1 MESNKTAQATDEPVS
16 STEDASLE
24 EKLKTQIETP
34 NITVGFKDL
43 FRYATLKDLLILT
56 FCTVAA
62 IAAGAILPCFP
73 LLFGDMAGLFQS
85 ISLQEM
91 PRSEFDRILTQK
103 SLTLVYL
110 GIGAY
115 VATYIS
121 TVGFMGVGERLTR
134 TIRQRYFRA
143 LLRQN
148 MAFFDNVGPGMLSS
162 RISLDCQNI
171 QEGISEKVAF
181 VITALATLVS
191 AYVIGFIKYWKL
203 TLVASSILVGII
215 VTSTACTRF
224 IIKYQGKSMAN
235 YSIAGG
241 LAEEVISS
249 IRTVKALGVR
259 DVFALKF
266 ESHLISVETWG
277 RKAQICVAVLI
288 AIVTTMT
295 FMSHALTFWTG
306 SIFIG
311 RGEASIS
318 DVITVAFAILIGSH
332 VLGGIAPH
340 IPAFVGAVAAASK
353 VYSVIDRESPLDPT
367 SEKGAKFDQISG
379 SIDFV
384 NVKHIYP
391 ARPQQVIMD
400 GMNLHIPAG
409 KTTAIVGPSGSGKS
423 TVISLIER
431 FYSPIS
437 GQVVC
442 DGKDISTL
450 NLRWFRQKLALVAQ
464 EPVLFAASIFDNI
477 AMGALDIPDQVEE
490 KVQSLEFR
498 VHEAAK
504 QANAH
509 NFITNLPK
517 GYDTKLGE
525 GGSQLSGGQKQRI
538 AIARALIRNPAVL
551 LLDEATS
558 ALDSESEQTVK
569 EAIQSASVGRTT
581 IVISHRLST
590 ITYAD
595 NIIVLSEGRVVEQ
608 GTHSE
613 LRSLNG
619 VYSKLFEAQELE
631 EHPSG
636 HGVNSTAPESA
647 QDQPL
652 PHQMDKARHNTE
664 IIPLDQE
671 DQKAQDAKT
680 SLWSLVSLTASFNR
694 PEAKLLAIGLTFS
707 ILAGCGG
714 PTLAFLLAKAINELS
729 KPDTMVSSMRE
740 GANFWCLM
748 MFVVGL
754 IHVFN
759 LTIQGVS
766 FAICSERLIYRARS
780 TLFRSIIEKDASF
793 FDRDENKTGALT
805 SLLGVEAKSLCGV
818 SGSTLGTIFMS
829 CTTLIA
835 SMAIALA
842 IGWKVALVC
851 ISTIPVLLGCGFYR
865 VWMISKFAQ
874 RSHEAHKQSSAYA
887 SEAVMSARTIAA
899 LAAEEQFVRHY
910 EQHLK
915 AQERKSLVSIFKSS
929 VPYAASQSFAFFCVA
944 LAFWYGGQRIA
955 DGEYSIFQF
964 FACFAEIIFGSQAA
978 GLVFSFATDIG
989 KAKKAAR
996 TFHTMLQ
1003 KTPTIDGSEGDN
1015 STHLPER
1022 CQGTIEFENVH
1033 FTYPNRPG
1041 HPILN
1046 GLSFAVQPG
1055 EHIALVGSS
1064 GCGKSTCFALLER
1077 LYDPDSGILKIDGQ
1091 DIRRL
1096 NVAEYRRTLAYV
1108 SQEPTIYSGTIRDN
1122 ITLGCSL
1129 DETDEAITQ
1138 ACKDANIYDF
1148 IASLP
1153 DGLATTVGN
1162 RGVMLSGGQKQRIA
1176 IARALIRNP
1185 RVLLLDE
1192 ATSALDSAS
1201 ERLVQDAL
1209 EKASRGRTTISVA
1222 HRLSF
1227 VRNADKMYVIE
1238 KGQVVESGTQT
1249 ELMRMGTRYYSLVR
1263 AQALEV
1269 GSEEV
1274 NLRHRSLEGIRIH
1287 LT

>member
-1 MESNKTAQATDEPVS
+1 MDSNKTAQATDEPIS
-16 STEDASLE
+16 SIEDKSLE
-24 EKLKTQIETP
+24 EKLKAQIETP
-34 NITVGFKDL
+34 NIAVGFKDL
-43 FRYATLKDLLILT
+43 FRYTTLKDLLILA

-85 ISLQEM
+85 ISLQEI
-91 PRSEFDRILTQK
+91 PRSEFDRVLTQK

-134 TIRQRYFRA
+134 TIRQQYFRA

-171 QEGISEKVAF
+171 QEGVSEKVAF

-215 VTSTACTRF
+215 VTSTVCTRF

-259 DVFALKF
+259 DVFALRF

-311 RGEASIS
+311 RGEASLS

-340 IPAFVGAVAAASK
+340 IPAFAGAVAAASK

-367 SEKGAKFDQISG
+367 SEEGAKLDQISG

-400 GMNLHIPAG
+400 GINLHIPAG

-423 TVISLIER
+423 TIISLIER

-464 EPVLFAASIFDNI
+464 EPVLFGVSIFDNV
-477 AMGALDIPDQVEE
+477 AMGALGIPDQDEE

-558 ALDSESEQTVK
+558 ALDLESEQTVK

-581 IVISHRLST
+581 IVVSHRLST

-595 NIIVLSEGRVVEQ
+595 NIIVLSEGKVVEQ

-613 LRSLNG
+613 LQSLTG
-619 VYSKLFEAQELE
+619 VYSKLFEAQQLE
-631 EHPSG
+631 GHPSG
-636 HGVNSTAPESA
+636 HGVNSTASESA
-647 QDQPL
+647 QDEPL
-652 PHQMDKARHNTE
+652 PHQMDKTGHNTE
-664 IIPLDQE
+664 IVPLDQE
-671 DQKAQDAKT
+671 DQKSQDAKT

-694 PEAKLLAIGLTFS
+694 PEAKLLGIGLTFS

-729 KPDTMVSSMRE
+729 KPDAMVSSMRE
-740 GANFWCLM
+740 GANFWCLL

-780 TLFRSIIEKDASF
+780 TLFRSIIEKDVSF

-805 SLLGVEAKSLCGV
+805 SLLGIEAKSLSGV

-865 VWMISKFAQ
+865 VWMIAKFAQ

-887 SEAVMSARTIAA
+887 SEAVMSARTITA
-899 LAAEEQFVRHY
+899 LATEDQFVRHY

-915 AQERKSLVSIFKSS
+915 AQERKSFVSILKSS

-1003 KTPTIDGSEGDN
+1003 KTPTIDGSEGD
-1015 STHLPER
+1015 STTHLPEK
-1022 CQGTIEFENVH
+1022 CQGKIDFENVH

-1041 HPILN
+1041 YPILN
-1046 GLSFAVQPG
+1046 GLSFSVHPG
-1055 EHIALVGSS
+1055 QHIALVGSS

-1077 LYDPDSGILKIDGQ
+1077 LYDPDSGSLKIDGQ
-1091 DIRRL
+1091 DIRGL
-1096 NVAEYRRTLAYV
+1096 DVAEYRRALAYV

-1122 ITLGCSL
+1122 ITLGCGP
-1129 DETDEAITQ
+1129 DETDEAIIQ

-1148 IASLP
+1148 ISSLP

-1192 ATSALDSAS
+1192 ATSALDSTS
-1201 ERLVQDAL
+1201 EKLVQDAL

-1227 VRNADKMYVIE
+1227 VRSADKIYVIE
-1238 KGQVVESGTQT
+1238 KGQMVESGTHT
-1249 ELMRMGTRYYSLVR
+1249 ELMRMGARYHSLVR

-1269 GSEEV
+1269 GSGEV
-1274 NLRHRSLEGIRIH
+1274 N
-1287 LT
+1287 

>member
-1 MESNKTAQATDEPVS
+1 MDSNKTAQATDEPIS
-16 STEDASLE
+16 SIEDKSLE
-24 EKLKTQIETP
+24 EKLKAQIETP
-34 NITVGFKDL
+34 NIAVGFKDL
-43 FRYATLKDLLILT
+43 FRYTTLKDLLILA

-85 ISLQEM
+85 ISLQEI
-91 PRSEFDRILTQK
+91 PRSEFDRVLTQK

-134 TIRQRYFRA
+134 TIRQQYFRA

-171 QEGISEKVAF
+171 QEGVSEKVAF

-215 VTSTACTRF
+215 VTSTVCTRF

-259 DVFALKF
+259 DVFALRF

-311 RGEASIS
+311 RGEASLS

-340 IPAFVGAVAAASK
+340 IPAFAGAVAAASK

-367 SEKGAKFDQISG
+367 SEEGAKLDQISG

-400 GMNLHIPAG
+400 GINLHIPAG

-423 TVISLIER
+423 TIISLIER

-464 EPVLFAASIFDNI
+464 EPVLFGVSIFDNV
-477 AMGALDIPDQVEE
+477 AMGALGIPDQDEE

-558 ALDSESEQTVK
+558 ALDLESE
-569 EAIQSASVGRTT
+569 
-581 IVISHRLST
+581 
-590 ITYAD
+590 
-595 NIIVLSEGRVVEQ
+595 
-608 GTHSE
+608 
-613 LRSLNG
+613 
-619 VYSKLFEAQELE
+619 
-631 EHPSG
+631 
-636 HGVNSTAPESA
+636 
-647 QDQPL
+647 
-652 PHQMDKARHNTE
+652 
-664 IIPLDQE
+664 
-671 DQKAQDAKT
+671 
-680 SLWSLVSLTASFNR
+680 
-694 PEAKLLAIGLTFS
+694 
-707 ILAGCGG
+707 
-714 PTLAFLLAKAINELS
+714 
-729 KPDTMVSSMRE
+729 
-740 GANFWCLM
+740 
-748 MFVVGL
+748 
-754 IHVFN
+754 
-759 LTIQGVS
+759 
-766 FAICSERLIYRARS
+766 
-780 TLFRSIIEKDASF
+780 
-793 FDRDENKTGALT
+793 
-805 SLLGVEAKSLCGV
+805 
-818 SGSTLGTIFMS
+818 
-829 CTTLIA
+829 
-835 SMAIALA
+835 
-842 IGWKVALVC
+842 
-851 ISTIPVLLGCGFYR
+851 
-865 VWMISKFAQ
+865 
-874 RSHEAHKQSSAYA
+874 
-887 SEAVMSARTIAA
+887 
-899 LAAEEQFVRHY
+899 
-910 EQHLK
+910 
-915 AQERKSLVSIFKSS
+915 
-929 VPYAASQSFAFFCVA
+929 
-944 LAFWYGGQRIA
+944 
-955 DGEYSIFQF
+955 
-964 FACFAEIIFGSQAA
+964 
-978 GLVFSFATDIG
+978 
-989 KAKKAAR
+989 
-996 TFHTMLQ
+996 
-1003 KTPTIDGSEGDN
+1003 
-1015 STHLPER
+1015 
-1022 CQGTIEFENVH
+1022 
-1033 FTYPNRPG
+1033 
-1041 HPILN
+1041 
-1046 GLSFAVQPG
+1046 
-1055 EHIALVGSS
+1055 
-1064 GCGKSTCFALLER
+1064 
-1077 LYDPDSGILKIDGQ
+1077 
-1091 DIRRL
+1091 
-1096 NVAEYRRTLAYV
+1096 
-1108 SQEPTIYSGTIRDN
+1108 
-1122 ITLGCSL
+1122 
-1129 DETDEAITQ
+1129 
-1138 ACKDANIYDF
+1138 
-1148 IASLP
+1148 
-1153 DGLATTVGN
+1153 
-1162 RGVMLSGGQKQRIA
+1162 
-1176 IARALIRNP
+1176 
-1185 RVLLLDE
+1185 
-1192 ATSALDSAS
+1192 
-1201 ERLVQDAL
+1201 
-1209 EKASRGRTTISVA
+1209 
-1222 HRLSF
+1222 
-1227 VRNADKMYVIE
+1227 
-1238 KGQVVESGTQT
+1238 
-1249 ELMRMGTRYYSLVR
+1249 
-1263 AQALEV
+1263 
-1269 GSEEV
+1269 
-1274 NLRHRSLEGIRIH
+1274 
-1287 LT
+1287 

>member
-1 MESNKTAQATDEPVS
+1 MLPSKTRTPFK
-16 STEDASLE
+16 STISL
-24 EKLKTQIETP
+24 
-34 NITVGFKDL
+34 
-43 FRYATLKDLLILT
+43 TLQ
-56 FCTVAA
+56 
-62 IAAGAILPCFP
+62 

-134 TIRQRYFRA
+134 TIRQQYFRA

-171 QEGISEKVAF
+171 QEGVSEKVAF

-215 VTSTACTRF
+215 VTSTVCTRF

-235 YSIAGG
+235 YSISGG

-259 DVFALKF
+259 DVFSSRF
-266 ESHLISVETWG
+266 ESHLVCVENWG

-311 RGEASIS
+311 RGEASLS
-318 DVITVAFAILIGSH
+318 DVIAVAFAILIGSH

-340 IPAFVGAVAAASK
+340 IPAFAGAVAAASK

-367 SEKGAKFDQISG
+367 SEEGAKLDRISG
-379 SIDFV
+379 CIDFV
-384 NVKHIYP
+384 NVRHIYP

-400 GMNLHIPAG
+400 GVNLHIPAG
-409 KTTAIVGPSGSGKS
+409 RTTAIVGPSGSGKS

-431 FYSPIS
+431 FYSPIG

-442 DGKDISTL
+442 DGQDISTL

-464 EPVLFAASIFDNI
+464 EPVLFGASIFDNI
-477 AMGALDIPDQVEE
+477 AMGALDIPDQDEE
-490 KVQSLEFR
+490 KIQSLEFR

-509 NFITNLPK
+509 NFIINLPK

-581 IVISHRLST
+581 IVVSHRLST

-613 LRSLNG
+613 LQSLNG
-619 VYSKLFEAQELE
+619 VYSKLFEAQQLE
-631 EHPSG
+631 KHSSG
-636 HGVNSTAPESA
+636 HGVNSTGPESA

-652 PHQMDKARHNTE
+652 PHQMDKAGNNTE
-664 IIPLDQE
+664 IVPLDQE
-671 DQKAQDAKT
+671 DQKVQDAKT

-780 TLFRSIIEKDASF
+780 TLFRSIIEKDVSF

-805 SLLGVEAKSLCGV
+805 SLLGVEAKSLSGV

-829 CTTLIA
+829 CTTLVA

-865 VWMISKFAQ
+865 VWMIAKFAQ

-899 LAAEEQFVRHY
+899 LATEQKFVHHY
-910 EQHLK
+910 EQKLK
-915 AQERKSLVSIFKSS
+915 AQERKSFISILKSS
-929 VPYAASQSFAFFCVA
+929 MPYAASQSFAFFCVA

-1003 KTPTIDGSEGDN
+1003 KTPTIDSSEGD
-1015 STHLPER
+1015 STAHLSEK
-1022 CQGTIEFENVH
+1022 CEGKIEFENIY

-1046 GLSFAVQPG
+1046 GLSFVVQPG

-1077 LYDPDSGILKIDGQ
+1077 LYDPGSGSLKIDGQ
-1091 DIRRL
+1091 DIRGL
-1096 NVAEYRRTLAYV
+1096 NVAEYRRALAYV

-1122 ITLGCSL
+1122 ITLGCGP
-1129 DETDEAITQ
+1129 DETDEAIIQ

-1148 IASLP
+1148 ICSLP

-1201 ERLVQDAL
+1201 EKLVQDAL

-1227 VRNADKMYVIE
+1227 VRNADKIYVIE
-1238 KGQVVESGTQT
+1238 NGKVVESGTHT
-1249 ELMRMGTRYYSLVR
+1249 ELMRMGARYYSLVR

-1269 GSEEV
+1269 GSREV
-1274 NLRHRSLEGIRIH
+1274 N
-1287 LT
+1287 

>member
-1 MESNKTAQATDEPVS
+1 MDSNKTAQATDEPIS
-16 STEDASLE
+16 SIEDASLE
-24 EKLKTQIETP
+24 EKLKIQIETP

-171 QEGISEKVAF
+171 QEGVSEKVAF

-266 ESHLISVETWG
+266 ESHLTSVETWG

-311 RGEASIS
+311 RGEASTS

-340 IPAFVGAVAAASK
+340 IPAFAGAIVAASK

-367 SEKGAKFDQISG
+367 SEEGVKFDQISG
-379 SIDFV
+379 SIEFV

-400 GMNLHIPAG
+400 GVNLHIPAG

-437 GQVVC
+437 GQVIC

-498 VHEAAK
+498 VDEAAK

-581 IVISHRLST
+581 IVVSHRLST

-613 LRSLNG
+613 LQSLNG
-619 VYSKLFEAQELE
+619 VYSKLFEVQQL
-631 EHPSG
+631 EHPSS
-636 HGVNSTAPESA
+636 HGVNSTAFESA

-652 PHQMDKARHNTE
+652 PHQMDDARHNTE

-671 DQKAQDAKT
+671 EQKAQNAKT
-680 SLWSLVSLTASFNR
+680 SLWSLVSLTASFNC
-694 PEAKLLAIGLTFS
+694 PEAKLLVIGLTFS

-780 TLFRSIIEKDASF
+780 SLFRSIIEKDVSF

-805 SLLGVEAKSLCGV
+805 PLLGIEAKSLSSV
-818 SGSTLGTIFMS
+818 SGSTLGTILMS

-851 ISTIPVLLGCGFYR
+851 ISTLPVLLGCGFYR
-865 VWMISKFAQ
+865 VWMIAKFAQ

-899 LAAEEQFVRHY
+899 LATEEKFVYHY
-910 EQHLK
+910 EQRLK
-915 AQERKSLVSIFKSS
+915 VQERKSLVSILKSS

-964 FACFAEIIFGSQAA
+964 FACFSEIIFGSQAA

-1015 STHLPER
+1015 STHLPEK
-1022 CQGTIEFENVH
+1022 CQGRIEFDDIR

-1077 LYDPDSGILKIDGQ
+1077 MYDPNSGTVKIDGR
-1091 DIRRL
+1091 DIREL
-1096 NVAEYRRTLAYV
+1096 DVAKYRRALAYV

-1122 ITLGCSL
+1122 ITLGCGP
-1129 DETDEAITQ
+1129 DETDEAIAQ

-1148 IASLP
+1148 ISSLP
-1153 DGLATTVGN
+1153 DGLTTTVGN

-1201 ERLVQDAL
+1201 EKLVQDAL
-1209 EKASRGRTTISVA
+1209 EKASRGWTTILVA

-1227 VRNADKMYVIE
+1227 VRNADKIFVMD
-1238 KGQVVESGTQT
+1238 KGQVVESGTHT
-1249 ELMRMGTRYYSLVR
+1249 ELMRMRARYYSLVR

-1269 GSEEV
+1269 GSGE
-1274 NLRHRSLEGIRIH
+1274 ID
-1287 LT
+1287 

>member
-1 MESNKTAQATDEPVS
+1 MDSNKTAQATDEPIS
-16 STEDASLE
+16 SIEDASLE
-24 EKLKTQIETP
+24 KTLKLQIETP
-34 NITVGFKDL
+34 NIAVGFKDL
-43 FRYATLKDLLILT
+43 FRYATLKDLLILS

-85 ISLQEM
+85 ISPQEM

-134 TIRQRYFRA
+134 RIRQQYFRA

-148 MAFFDNVGPGMLSS
+148 MAFFDNIGPGMLSS

-171 QEGISEKVAF
+171 QEGVSEKVAF
-181 VITALATLVS
+181 VITALATLIS

-215 VTSTACTRF
+215 VTSTVCTRF

-259 DVFALKF
+259 EVFSSRF

-311 RGEASIS
+311 RGEASLS

-340 IPAFVGAVAAASK
+340 IPAFAGAVAAASK

-367 SEKGAKFDQISG
+367 SEEGAKLDQISG
-379 SIDFV
+379 CINFV

-400 GMNLHIPAG
+400 GVNLHIPAG

-431 FYSPIS
+431 FYSPIG

-442 DGKDISTL
+442 DGQDISTI

-464 EPVLFAASIFDNI
+464 EPVLFGVSIFDNI
-477 AMGALDIPDQVEE
+477 AMGTLDIPDQGEE
-490 KVQSLEFR
+490 KIQSLEFR

-525 GGSQLSGGQKQRI
+525 GGSQLSG
-538 AIARALIRNPAVL
+538 VL

-558 ALDSESEQTVK
+558 ALDSESEQSVK
-569 EAIQSASVGRTT
+569 ESIQSASVGRTT
-581 IVISHRLST
+581 IVVSHRFST

-595 NIIVLSEGRVVEQ
+595 NIIVFSEGRVVEQ

-613 LRSLNG
+613 LQSLNG
-619 VYSKLFEAQELE
+619 VYSKLFEAQQLE

-636 HGVNSTAPESA
+636 HEVNSTAPESA
-647 QDQPL
+647 QDEPL
-652 PHQMDKARHNTE
+652 PHRMDKAGNNTE
-664 IIPLDQE
+664 IVPLDQE
-671 DQKAQDAKT
+671 DQKVQDAKT

-694 PEAKLLAIGLTFS
+694 PEAKLLVIGLTFS

-729 KPDTMVSSMRE
+729 KPETMVSSMRE

-766 FAICSERLIYRARS
+766 FAICSGRLIYRARS
-780 TLFRSIIEKDASF
+780 TLFRSTIKKDVSF

-805 SLLGVEAKSLCGV
+805 SLLGVEAKSLSGV

-829 CTTLIA
+829 CTTLVA

-865 VWMISKFAQ
+865 VWMIAKFAQ

-899 LAAEEQFVRHY
+899 LATEEQFVHHY
-910 EQHLK
+910 EQQLK
-915 AQERKSLVSIFKSS
+915 IQERKSFVSILKSS
-929 VPYAASQSFAFFCVA
+929 IPYAASQSFAFFCVA

-964 FACFAEIIFGSQAA
+964 FACFAEIIFGSQVA

-989 KAKKAAR
+989 KANKAAR

-1003 KTPTIDGSEGDN
+1003 KTPTIDGSEGD
-1015 STHLPER
+1015 STAHLSEK
-1022 CQGTIEFENVH
+1022 CEGKIEFENIH

-1046 GLSFAVQPG
+1046 GLSFAVQLG

-1064 GCGKSTCFALLER
+1064 GCGKSTCFSLLER
-1077 LYDPDSGILKIDGQ
+1077 LYDPNSGTVKIDGQ
-1091 DIRRL
+1091 DIREID
-1096 NVAEYRRTLAYV
+1096 VAEYRRALAYV

-1122 ITLGCSL
+1122 ITLDCGPG
-1129 DETDEAITQ
+1129 ETDEAIIQ

-1148 IASLP
+1148 ICSLP

-1201 ERLVQDAL
+1201 EKLVQDAL

-1227 VRNADKMYVIE
+1227 VRNADKIYVIE
-1238 KGQVVESGTQT
+1238 NGKVVESGT
-1249 ELMRMGTRYYSLVR
+1249 
-1263 AQALEV
+1263 
-1269 GSEEV
+1269 
-1274 NLRHRSLEGIRIH
+1274 H
-1287 LT
+1287 